1 MLILHRFLLSFFQSK
16 KIFLFLGLNV
26 LGTIILF
33 ICCHATNSMG
43 KFSLLL
49 LHVFKSAI
57 LGNVGTHRLKLHAVS
72 DIETLMVT
80 SHIVPI

>member
-1 MLILHRFLLSFFQSK
+1 
-16 KIFLFLGLNV
+16 
-26 LGTIILF
+26 
-33 ICCHATNSMG
+33 MG

-57 LGNVGTHRLKLHAVS
+57 LGNVGTHRLKLHEVS

-80 SHIVPI
+80 SRIVLILLFKILFKMSHS